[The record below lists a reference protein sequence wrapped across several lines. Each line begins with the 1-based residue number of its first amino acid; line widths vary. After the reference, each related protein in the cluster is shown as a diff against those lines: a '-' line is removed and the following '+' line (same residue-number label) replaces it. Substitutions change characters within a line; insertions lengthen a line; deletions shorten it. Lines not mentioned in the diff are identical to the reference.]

1 MKTTQAYRSVD
12 VPCPSCD
19 EPATVPTDQVVERPS
34 NGQSYELHAC
44 PCRSMGL
51 WKVA

>member
-1 MKTTQAYRSVD
+1 MKTTQAYRSAD

-19 EPATVPTDQVVERPS
+19 EPANVSTGEVVERPS
-34 NGQSYELHAC
+34 NGQTYELHAC
-44 PCRSMGL
+44 PRGSMGL